1 MGRLQSNVIDPHG
14 HTSFDTYGTAA
25 PGFSEGILA
34 LGNDAGILK
43 LRIKNHRMKKKVQK
57 IAVLIQTIH
66 YFAISACFFFYVV
79 LFLCLTG
86 LK

>member
-1 MGRLQSNVIDPHG
+1 MGRLQSNVIDRME
-14 HTSFDTYGTAA
+14 HTPFDTYGTAA

-34 LGNDAGILK
+34 LGNDAGILQVK
-43 LRIKNHRMKKKVQK
+43 HQESSYEKVSSEDRS
-57 IAVLIQTIH
+57 LIQTIH
-66 YFAISACFFFYVV
+66 YFAILCFFFYAV

>member
-1 MGRLQSNVIDPHG
+1 ME
-14 HTSFDTYGTAA
+14 HTPFDTYGTAA

-34 LGNDAGILK
+34 LGNDAGILQVTHQESS
-43 LRIKNHRMKKKVQK
+43 LKKEVQK
-57 IAVLIQTIH
+57 IAVSFKPSIILQS
-66 YFAISACFFFYVV
+66 SACFFFYVV